1 MILSGETEET
11 AHERPGPSPKDFSFH
26 VETLKG
32 LGGAKKRVSS
42 KFLYDDTGSSLFQRI
57 TELPEYYLTKAEE
70 SILLDKSPEI
80 ASLMEG
86 GFDVV
91 ELGAG
96 DGHKTKILLRELL
109 RQNKKGRYFPVD
121 ISSKAL
127 EQLADNLSEEEF
139 GKIEGIRE
147 DFLNGLSKARR
158 LSNRPLLVLFLG
170 SNIGNFDPG
179 ERERFLSGLRRE
191 LGPRD
196 RVLTGFDLKKNIET
210 MTRAYSD
217 SEGVTRDF
225 NLNLLERINRELGGA
240 FDTRCFAHHAFYNPE
255 IGAMESYLLSLREQ
269 DVWIGEFQKTF
280 HFDLYEGI
288 RVERSYKFSVKEVEA
303 AALGSGFVP
312 LRHFGAEEGVYIDSL
327 WAPSREKG
335 SFH

>member
-1 MILSGETEET
+1 MIIQGETGKT
-11 AHERPGPSPKDFSFH
+11 KERPEQAAKDFSFH

-70 SILLDKSPEI
+70 NILLEKSAEI

-86 GFDVV
+86 SFDVV

-109 RQNKKGRYFPVD
+109 SQNRKGKYFPVD
-121 ISSKAL
+121 ISVKAL
-127 EQLADNLSEEEF
+127 EQLAQNLPEEEF
-139 GKIEGIRE
+139 GDIEGLND
-147 DFLNGLSKARR
+147 DFLSGLRKARSLSK
-158 LSNRPLLVLFLG
+158 RPLLVLFLG
-170 SNIGNFDPG
+170 SNIGNFDPV
-179 ERERFLSGLRRE
+179 EREKFLSGLRGE
-191 LGPRD
+191 LGPED
-196 RVLTGFDLKKNIET
+196 RVLTGFDLKKNIAV

-225 NLNLLERINRELGGA
+225 NLNLLARINRELGGT
-240 FDTRCFAHHAFYNPE
+240 FDPRSFAHHAFYNPE

-269 DVWIGEFQKTF
+269 DVWIEEFQKSF

-288 RVERSYKFSVKEVEA
+288 RVERSYKFTVKEIEA
-303 AALGSGFVP
+303 AALNSDFVP
-312 LRHFGAEEGVYIDSL
+312 LRHFGAQKGVYIDSL
-327 WAPSREKG
+327 WAPSRQRG
-335 SFH
+335 HFH